1 MFGDD
6 HQPPAKVGGKKT
18 RGVMVVGEELDFGTL
33 GAVTDELLQI
43 FLTRLQPGLGGC
55 TVWYGVFYN

>member
-1 MFGDD
+1 
-6 HQPPAKVGGKKT
+6 
-18 RGVMVVGEELDFGTL
+18 MVVGEELDFGTL

-55 TVWYGVFYN
+55 TVCGTVSFTIDMRPKESFLNVNV

>member
-1 MFGDD
+1 M
-6 HQPPAKVGGKKT
+6 GGKKT

-43 FLTRLQPGLGGC
+43 FLTGLGGC
-55 TVWYGVFYN
+55 TVWYSVFYN